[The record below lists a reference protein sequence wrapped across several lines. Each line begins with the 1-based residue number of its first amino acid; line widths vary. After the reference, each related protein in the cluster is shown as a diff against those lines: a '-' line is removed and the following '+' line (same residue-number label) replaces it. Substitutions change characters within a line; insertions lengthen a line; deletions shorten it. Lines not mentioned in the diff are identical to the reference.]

1 MTIPKLLKTN
11 AKVTK
16 VFPRKGWFGL
26 RTGLYG
32 SAWLTQAFSTHT
44 QPMMITTRYHRS
56 LLALT
61 ALFASTAMA
70 QEKQPVS
77 RIHGSIGVQL
87 ATNRTYVLAVP
98 FVTVA
103 SEGLI
108 TSVSGTTLGVNTTLT
123 PAALTNHSIRI
134 LTRVNPSSTGA
145 YGKTV
150 QIDALTPNTASQVTT
165 TTAITPE
172 VGDGFVI
179 VQNHTLSSLLG
190 SGGSVQIQSGSSP
203 SLSDVV
209 YVESAG
215 VFTGYWHFSTGGG
228 WRLLTDTTGAGADQG
243 NVAVQYNKGL
253 TVVRKAFGGTKTVR
267 ISGEAIDGR
276 FSPATTT
283 NQISLINNPFTKAS
297 TLGESGIDKFIS
309 KGSSV
314 SLADNV
320 YVSTSTGLVG
330 CWFKTGTG
338 WRLLTDTAGTGADQ
352 AGLAIDPG
360 LGFMIRDRSIGG
372 TGFAIEQP
380 FAE

>member
-1 MTIPKLLKTN
+1 MAVPVEKQVSPIPT
-11 AKVTK
+11 
-16 VFPRKGWFGL
+16 
-26 RTGLYG
+26 Y
-32 SAWLTQAFSTHT
+32 
-44 QPMMITTRYHRS
+44 PMMITTRFHRS

-61 ALFASTAMA
+61 ALFAGTAMA
-70 QEKQPVS
+70 QDKQPVS

-98 FVTVA
+98 FATVA
-103 SEGLI
+103 SEGHV

-123 PAALTNHSIRI
+123 ASALTNHSIRVLSRI
-134 LTRVNPSSTGA
+134 NPTSTGA

-150 QIDALTPNTASQVTT
+150 QITGNTTNSVTT
-165 TTAITPE
+165 ATAITPE

-190 SGGSVQIQSGSSP
+190 SGGSVQIQSGSTP
-203 SLSDVV
+203 SLSDAV
-209 YVESAG
+209 YVESGG

-243 NVAVQYNKGL
+243 NVVVQYNKGI

-267 ISGEAIDGR
+267 ISGETIDGR
-276 FSPATTT
+276 FAPATTV
-283 NQISLINNPFTKAS
+283 NQVNLINNPFAKAT
-297 TLGESGIDKFIS
+297 TLGESGIHKFIS
-309 KGSSV
+309 QGSTV

-330 CWFKTGTG
+330 CWYKTGTG

-352 AGLAIDPG
+352 AGVEIAPG
-360 LGFMIRDRSIGG
+360 LGFMVRDRSIGG
-372 TGFAIEQP
+372 SGFAMEQP